1 MGAQIA
7 LVRIDDRLIHGQVVT
22 AWIREVPTDLIVIVD
37 DGVAKDMFM
46 QRVLRS
52 TAPSGSTAQAMSVAD
67 TVDFINDPANE
78 GCRMMLI
85 AKGPEAIEALID
97 AGVEIDS
104 VILGGMGIRAGRTRL
119 NRNVF
124 ASADEISCMQRLEE
138 RGTKVGYQLVPQET
152 FVPLSKL
159 V

>member
-22 AWIREVPTDLIVIVD
+22 AWIREVPMDLIVIVD
-37 DGVAKDMFM
+37 DAVARDQFM

-52 TAPSGSTAQAMSVAD
+52 TAPAGSTAKAMSVAD
-67 TVDFINDPANE
+67 TVSFINDPAND

-85 AKGPEAIEALID
+85 SKGPEAIEELLD
-97 AGVEIDS
+97 NGVAIDS
-104 VILGGMGIRAGRTRL
+104 VILGGMGIRAGRRRL
-119 NRNVF
+119 NRNVY
-124 ASADEISCMQRLEE
+124 ASEAEIEVMRRLEQ
-138 RGTKVGYQLVPQET
+138 RGTSVGYRLVPQESY
-152 FVPLSKL
+152 VPLEDL